1 MSDSS
6 SASSSHPLPLS
17 STNITTSTTNAV
29 TPKPMGL
36 QSNIVVV
43 DSSQQQ
49 QLSAE
54 DEANFLKH
62 QLIGSAAANSFAI
75 DPALDPYNNK
85 KLKSSAYSH
94 HQQQTQQ
101 QQHIH
106 QSPSVSTSN
115 SEATLAVAAA
125 DAVDQQ
131 GFYQPQLQQQQI
143 HHQPTT
149 QHFNNSTKQQHQI
162 QAFALHSDEQSGNS
176 NHDIYTSHAD
186 HSHQQLQRQKQ
197 QRQSKHQQQ
206 QQQQQQQPEHQQQQ
220 QFKHQQQ
227 QQLKKQHPQKQQI
240 IQQKHKISQQQA
252 AAAAAAA
259 VVAYPGMDIMASN
272 QIQYSQFGDPMEVAA
287 AAIGIE
293 FDNIR
298 HPPNPSS
305 IEVAQ
310 QQQQQQEQQQQQQP
324 QPPSQHHQSPQQQ
337 VPQQQQQQS
346 QQQQSMLPQPS
357 ANTNYGQ
364 SRKRKISSITDMP
377 TEVEVTTP
385 VPSLAELANRVRQEE
400 NGSSAEKFKQNFA
413 MAWISKNCELSSEA
427 AVPRNRLRSLSQFLP
442 VHLTNTLNNY
452 DRMLQAK
459 LKPARAFCNLLDRLI
474 RANEAGLNAGKILV
488 DPVETRKM
496 RDDWSRF
503 VDPKTI
509 VMREVPCGSVEAQ
522 RILGEEVIQLLE
534 DYINDDNKLSFK
546 TGANGE
552 AAVFSKSETIVFK
565 WAQYL
570 SSLPWRFPSASPR
583 LFLLCMSGLLT
594 AALRDISM
602 NGGEG
607 FGAWWVVRCW
617 VDEWMGW
624 SAEMGGFLAMN
635 VDEEELHTTD
645 TGSRSKKAKVTSSE
659 SNSTLSSAS
668 GSTTT
673 VTSNFGSEELAFS
686 TTVAK
691 PSSPVSGTVDV
702 SIASSTDANDDDDD
716 NGHIQTNGN
725 GTVVTSNNGS
735 RGNGSAPRLVFLRQ
749 TASVKHVPIPPT
761 TTPAYEEGLE
771 GMENLLV
778 DVDDMDKTGLVL

>member
-1 MSDSS
+1 MKSQVGFNDGQFGFPQSPHSTTPSQARFTRSS
-6 SASSSHPLPLS
+6 STPVSEFDIKLGRANLDELASDIVPDLRFHSTFSDFSDISLSANAHESFSIPRLEKYLKTQVDPDFITTLS
-17 STNITTSTTNAV
+17 SLYLSHTRTLVESLRFMHIKKFLNA
-29 TPKPMGL
+29 
-36 QSNIVVV
+36 
-43 DSSQQQ
+43 
-49 QLSAE
+49 
-54 DEANFLKH
+54 
-62 QLIGSAAANSFAI
+62 IGSFMGSLTAPIQKLLHEEDVAI
-75 DPALDPYNNK
+75 W
-85 KLKSSAYSH
+85 
-94 HQQQTQQ
+94 
-101 QQHIH
+101 
-106 QSPSVSTSN
+106 V
-115 SEATLAVAAA
+115 
-125 DAVDQQ
+125 
-131 GFYQPQLQQQQI
+131 G
-143 HHQPTT
+143 
-149 QHFNNSTKQQHQI
+149 
-162 QAFALHSDEQSGNS
+162 
-176 NHDIYTSHAD
+176 HAD
-186 HSHQQLQRQKQ
+186 WVMYKEMVQMLSPLGLHEIPLQV
-197 QRQSKHQQQ
+197 
-206 QQQQQQQPEHQQQQ
+206 
-220 QFKHQQQ
+220 
-227 QQLKKQHPQKQQI
+227 
-240 IQQKHKISQQQA
+240 IS
-252 AAAAAAA
+252 
-259 VVAYPGMDIMASN
+259 G
-272 QIQYSQFGDPMEVAA
+272 
-287 AAIGIE
+287 
-293 FDNIR
+293 
-298 HPPNPSS
+298 
-305 IEVAQ
+305 
-310 QQQQQQEQQQQQQP
+310 
-324 QPPSQHHQSPQQQ
+324 
-337 VPQQQQQQS
+337 
-346 QQQQSMLPQPS
+346 
-357 ANTNYGQ
+357 
-364 SRKRKISSITDMP
+364 
-377 TEVEVTTP
+377 
-385 VPSLAELANRVRQEE
+385 
-400 NGSSAEKFKQNFA
+400 
-413 MAWISKNCELSSEA
+413 
-427 AVPRNRLRSLSQFLP
+427 LRSLSQFLP

-570 SSLPWRFPSASPR
+570 SSLPWRFPNASPR

-635 VDEEELHTTD
+635 VDEEELHATVSTD
-645 TGSRSKKAKVTSSE
+645 TGSKKDKVPGTE

-686 TTVAK
+686 STVTK
-691 PSSPVSGTVDV
+691 PTIPVSRTVDV
-702 SIASSTDANDDDDD
+702 SITSSTDANDDG
-716 NGHIQTNGN
+716 NIETNGN
-725 GTVVTSNNGS
+725 GTIVASNNGS

-749 TASVKHVPIPPT
+749 TASVKHVPVPPT
-761 TTPAYEEGLE
+761 TTSAYEEGLE